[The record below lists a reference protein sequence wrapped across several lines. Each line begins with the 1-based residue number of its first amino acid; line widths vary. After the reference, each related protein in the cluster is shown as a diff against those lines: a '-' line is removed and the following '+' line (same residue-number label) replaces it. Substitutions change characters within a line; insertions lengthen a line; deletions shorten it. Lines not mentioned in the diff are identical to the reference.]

1 MAAYNVHH
9 TKEHK
14 LMDLVDQM
22 FVKDLLQLITETD
35 SACNVNKVTNQQAVS
50 RAVQKWQLSLILI
63 ILLEVLILN
72 VMEKEK
78 SHQPTEAN
86 A

>member
-1 MAAYNVHH
+1 MTRKMAAYNVHH

-14 LMDLVDQM
+14 LMDLVDQI

-50 RAVQKWQLSLILI
+50 RAVQK
-63 ILLEVLILN
+63 
-72 VMEKEK
+72 
-78 SHQPTEAN
+78 
-86 A
+86 